1 MPTTLPRLDE
11 HSRTVAAG
19 VDDVWPAL
27 LSRLDRGFS
36 PGRAGRVA
44 RLLGCAD
51 AAATGPRPLTE
62 ESTIP
67 GFRVTAAVPGSL
79 LELTGRHRF
88 ATYALTFRVDPDGPG
103 RSRVR
108 AESRAEFP
116 GAAGGAYRLLV
127 VGTRG
132 HVVAVRRMLAAIAA
146 QAERGGRRGQDDA

>member
-1 MPTTLPRLDE
+1 MPATLPRLDE
-11 HSRTVAAG
+11 HSRTVGAG

-27 LSRLDRGFS
+27 LARLDRGFP

-62 ESTIP
+62 GSTIP
-67 GFRVTAAVPGSL
+67 GFRVTAAVPGSH

-88 ATYALTFRVDPDGPG
+88 ATYALTFRLDPDGPG
-103 RSRVR
+103 RSHVR
-108 AESRAEFP
+108 AESRADFP

-132 HVVAVRRMLAAIAA
+132 HVVVVRRMLAAIAA
-146 QAERGGRRGQDDA
+146 EAERGGRRGDHDA